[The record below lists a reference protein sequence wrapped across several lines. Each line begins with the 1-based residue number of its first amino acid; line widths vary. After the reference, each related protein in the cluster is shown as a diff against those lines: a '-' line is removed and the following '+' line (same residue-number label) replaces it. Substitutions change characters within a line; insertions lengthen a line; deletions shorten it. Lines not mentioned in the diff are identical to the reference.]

1 MSFDIIEVLR
11 DGKYRLFDDN
21 LKRILLEVKDCDK
34 FAVFAI
40 IGAKGSGK
48 SFFQNC
54 VIDYIKCE
62 DKNSWPKD
70 RVIDPK
76 NGFHNNTEDKRLVKI
91 FSEPLIVES
100 NGEKI
105 AVILMDTNNL
115 FTTSYFLS
123 YKKTKRDI
131 ISLMLS
137 ISSTLIFLKEI
148 ALGVS
153 IRYFVML

>member
-1 MSFDIIEVLR
+1 MSLDIIEVLR

-21 LKRILLEVKDCDK
+21 LKQILLEVKDCDK
-34 FAVFAI
+34 FAIFAI
-40 IGAKGSGK
+40 IGPKGSGK

-76 NGFHNNTEDKRLVKI
+76 NGFHNKDKRQSVKI
-91 FSEPLIVES
+91 FSEPLIVEL

-105 AVILMDTNNL
+105 AVILMDTNDIFTSNL
-115 FTTSYFLS
+115 YFLS
-123 YKKTKRDI
+123 YKKTQREI
-131 ISLMLS
+131 VSLMLS

-148 ALGVS
+148 EMFVS
-153 IRYFVML
+153 ICY